1 MKKQFRIY
9 ASFTADKIKY
19 VVMDITR
26 MVKEWY
32 RDGSNNGLM
41 LKEIDELSGSVQL
54 MSSDWDSSL
63 SDYRPKIEIS
73 YVNYSGLEDYWTYHS
88 QNIGRAGTVHV
99 NDYNG
104 NLILEHRV
112 METSGSR
119 MPAEVSLV
127 YNTNDKDT
135 NIGYGKG
142 FRLNFHQIIHKKSIA
157 GNVYYAH
164 TDADGTVHYF
174 VEKK

>member
-1 MKKQFRIY
+1 MAVI
-9 ASFTADKIKY
+9 
-19 VVMDITR
+19 
-26 MVKEWY
+26 
-32 RDGSNNGLM
+32 NGLM

-142 FRLNFHQIIHKKSIA
+142 FRLNFHQIIHK
-157 GNVYYAH
+157 NQ
-164 TDADGTVHYF
+164 
-174 VEKK
+174 

>member
-1 MKKQFRIY
+1 
-9 ASFTADKIKY
+9 
-19 VVMDITR
+19 
-26 MVKEWY
+26 
-32 RDGSNNGLM
+32 M

-127 YNTNDKDT
+127 YNNNDKDT

-142 FRLNFHQIIHKKSIA
+142 FSFKFPSD
-157 GNVYYAH
+157 YP
-164 TDADGTVHYF
+164 
-174 VEKK
+174 